1 MQDISI
7 RFVAGPMAGS
17 SAEFEV
23 GRLIIGRL
31 PGAGG
36 LELKHADSSVSR
48 VHAEL
53 IEDQG
58 KIEIKNH
65 SSNGTTVSGNLV
77 LDSAPIEPGAQIQIG
92 DDHVFEVHWASFDTT
107 DRKSHTEGKGDE
119 PSSQGIL
126 ASPVV
131 RTVMAVYLLG
141 MVAVGVWVSGSG
153 SGGEITDDWP
163 GLASVYASY
172 QPKGISPDVLAQRA
186 TQAEFLVRK
195 LRVSKTLGQGNEV
208 EKICREIMSLD
219 GDHQSPLF
227 QYGAACLGS
236 H

>member
-7 RFVAGPMAGS
+7 RFIAGPMAGS
-17 SAEFEV
+17 NAEFEV

-36 LELKHADSSVSR
+36 LELKHADSSISR

-65 SSNGTTVSGNLV
+65 SSNGTTVSGKLV
-77 LDSAPIEPGAQIQIG
+77 LDSAPIEPGVQVQIG
-92 DDHVFEVHWASFDTT
+92 DNHVFEVHWASFDTV
-107 DRKSHTEGKGDE
+107 GKKNHPDGKAE
-119 PSSQGIL
+119 ESTSQGIL

-131 RTVMAVYLLG
+131 RAVMAVYLLG

-153 SGGEITDDWP
+153 SGDEITDDWP
-163 GLASVYASY
+163 ELASVYASY

-186 TQAEFLVRK
+186 AQAEFLVRK
-195 LRVSKTLGQGNEV
+195 LRVSKTQGLDNEV
-208 EKICREIMSLD
+208 DKICREIMSLD

-227 QYGAACLGS
+227 RYGAACLGS